1 MNQQMQ
7 SKGGWIASFMIV
19 GAVLVL
25 GLLAGL
31 YYVKTRQI
39 EESTAPVA
47 TEDQE
52 TSKSEEQK
60 PQTNEDKDKA
70 APQAPADTENDTKP
84 VDKQVAVE
92 EPGDEATDSDSSAN
106 DQNADTDSN
115 SELPATGP
123 ADAGAQFIALAAL
136 AVSGAAYVQS
146 RRSL

>member
-1 MNQQMQ
+1 MQ

-39 EESTAPVA
+39 EESTSPVA

-52 TSKSEEQK
+52 TSKPEEQK
-60 PQTNEDKDKA
+60 PQTNEDKNKA
-70 APQAPADTENDTKP
+70 ASQTPTDTKNDTKP

-92 EPGDEATDSDSSAN
+92 EPGDEAADADPEDNDQKAGTDSS
-106 DQNADTDSN
+106 

-146 RRSL
+146 RRGL